1 LPFSPEAKSRGCTIA
16 SHLMS
21 MTNFVPR
28 PAEGL
33 GYPNL
38 VRMFEARVERS
49 AHLPA
54 LRHKESGAWR
64 TLTWRQW
71 WVAARELA
79 AGMRRELGLARGDTV
94 GIVAE
99 TRLEWILCDL
109 ALAMAGAIS
118 VPIYPSLTPEHV
130 NYILGDAGCVA
141 LFVDSTRRLEGLA
154 RPGSGKLEALRDIVS
169 FDEPPADGPDRVSS
183 FRQLIRAGA
192 KVLADD
198 VTMGAALDE
207 LAGDLAL
214 GDPFTHVY
222 TSGTTGVPK
231 GVELTHKNL
240 VYEAWAIKN
249 VVPVD
254 DTDEQLLVLPL
265 AHIFARHMVWGAVEQ
280 GAVTAIG
287 EGEAHIE
294 ANMREVAP
302 TFVAAV
308 PRMYER
314 AYHGIMRQVVGRTPL
329 TKTAFSVSLEVGR
342 KMSGYRQRGQVPP
355 TSLTVRHAVA
365 DRMFFS
371 RIRAHFGGRLRFF
384 VCGGARL
391 SKEIA
396 EFFHACGLL
405 ILEGY
410 GLTETTGATNVNRP
424 DRFRFG
430 TVGPAMP
437 GCEIRIA
444 EDGEVLVRGHNIMAR
459 YHGLPEETAAAFD
472 EHGWFRTGDI
482 GELVDGFLRIT
493 DRKKDL
499 LKTASGKYIAPRVI
513 EGRLEVREGIS
524 HAVVFGD
531 GRPRPVLLVTID
543 EEPMM
548 RLSEREGLGCR
559 TYADLVVHPRIRQVV
574 QGHVD
579 AVNATLARHEIIR
592 RFDILP
598 EEFTVQ
604 NGQLTPT
611 RKVRRKVVQDRWTD
625 RIERMYPDDPA
636 AEIRRGA
643 RAS

>member
-1 LPFSPEAKSRGCTIA
+1 MP
-16 SHLMS
+16 
-21 MTNFVPR
+21 TNTFVPR

-38 VRMFEARVERS
+38 IRMFEARVERS

-54 LRHKESGAWR
+54 LRYKERGAWR

-71 WVAARELA
+71 WVAAREIA
-79 AGMRRELGLARGDTV
+79 AGLRRELGLSRGEAV
-94 GIVAE
+94 AILAE

-109 ALAMAGAIS
+109 ALAMAGAVS

-130 NYILGDAGCVA
+130 TYILKDAGCVA
-141 LFVDSTRRLEGLA
+141 LLVDTPNRLTGLQA
-154 RPGSGKLEALRDIVS
+154 GELPSLRDVVCFDDFAEEAQGDFSALVS
-169 FDEPPADGPDRVSS
+169 YRELVAT
-183 FRQLIRAGA
+183 GA
-192 KVLADD
+192 QVLGGD
-198 VTMGAALDE
+198 VTVGAALDQ
-207 LAGDLAL
+207 LATTLVLD
-214 GDPFTHVY
+214 DPFTYVY

-231 GVELTHKNL
+231 GVVLTHKNL

-294 ANMREVAP
+294 ENMREVAP
-302 TFVAAV
+302 TFLAAV

-314 AYHGIMRQVVGRTPL
+314 AYHGIMRQVVGRNQI
-329 TKTAFSVSLEVGR
+329 TKTAFSVSLDVGR
-342 KMSGYRQRGQVPP
+342 KMSAVRQRGQVPS
-355 TSLTVRHAVA
+355 TKLSVQHAVA

-371 RIRAHFGGRLRFF
+371 RVRSHFGGRLRFF

-391 SKEIA
+391 AKEIA

-424 DRFRFG
+424 DRYRFG

-444 EDGEVLVRGHNIMAR
+444 EDGEVLVRGHNVMAG
-459 YHGLPEETAAAFD
+459 YHGLPEDTAAVFD

-482 GELVDGFLRIT
+482 GELCDGFLRIT

-499 LKTASGKYIAPRVI
+499 IKTANGKYIAPRMI
-513 EGRLEVREGIS
+513 EGRLELREGIS
-524 HAVVFGD
+524 HAVVIGD

-543 EEPMM
+543 EEPLM

-559 TYADLVVHPRIRQVV
+559 TFADLVVHPRVRQVL

-579 AVNATLARHEIIR
+579 AVNATLARHEKIR
-592 RFDILP
+592 AFDILP
-598 EEFTVQ
+598 EAFTVE

-611 RKVRRKVVQDRWTD
+611 RKVRRKVVQERWAD
-625 RIERMYPDDPA
+625 RIERMYPDDTA
-636 AEIRRGA
+636 AELRRGA

>member
-1 LPFSPEAKSRGCTIA
+1 
-16 SHLMS
+16 

-54 LRHKESGAWR
+54 LRHKEGGAWR

-71 WVAARELA
+71 WVTARELA
-79 AGMRRELGLARGDTV
+79 AGLRRELGLQRGDTV
-94 GIVAE
+94 AILAE

-109 ALAMAGAIS
+109 ALAMTGVIS

-130 NYILGDAGCVA
+130 AYIVGDAGCVA
-141 LFVDSTRRLEGLA
+141 LFVDSPERLAGLA
-154 RPGSGKLEALRDIVS
+154 RLESSELSSLRDIIS
-169 FDEPPADGPDRVSS
+169 FDDPTLAEEPRGLSPVAS
-183 FRQLIRAGA
+183 FRSLIRAGA
-192 KVLADD
+192 KVLAED
-198 VTMGAALDE
+198 VTVGSTLDE
-207 LAGDLAL
+207 LAGALAL
-214 GDPFTHVY
+214 DDPFTYVY

-231 GVELTHKNL
+231 GVVLTHKNL

-280 GAVTAIG
+280 GAVTAVG

-294 ANMREVAP
+294 SNMREVAP

-314 AYHGIMRQVVGRTPL
+314 AYHGIMRQVVGRNQL

-342 KMSGYRQRGQVPP
+342 KMSAHRQRGQVPA
-355 TSLTVRHAVA
+355 TSLAVRHAVA

-371 RIRAHFGGRLRFF
+371 RVRGHFGGRLRFF

-444 EDGEVLVRGHNIMAR
+444 EDGEVLVRGHNVMAR
-459 YHGLPEETAAAFD
+459 YHGLPDDTAAVFD
-472 EHGWFRTGDI
+472 EHGWFKTGDI

-559 TYADLVVHPRIRQVV
+559 TYGDLVVHPRIRQVV

-579 AVNATLARHEIIR
+579 AVNATLARHEFIK

-598 EEFTVQ
+598 EEFTVH

-611 RKVRRKVVQDRWTD
+611 RKVRRKVVAERWGD

>member
-1 LPFSPEAKSRGCTIA
+1 MP
-16 SHLMS
+16 
-21 MTNFVPR
+21 MTKFVPR

-38 VRMFEARVERS
+38 IRMFEARVERS

-54 LRHKESGAWR
+54 LRYKDGGAWR

-71 WVAARELA
+71 WVSARELA
-79 AGMRRELGLARGDTV
+79 AGLRRELGLSRGETV
-94 GIVAE
+94 AILAE

-109 ALAMAGAIS
+109 ALAMAGAVS

-130 NYILGDAGCVA
+130 AYILGDAGCVA
-141 LFVDSTRRLEGLA
+141 LFVDTPNRLAGLQHETD
-154 RPGSGKLEALRDIVS
+154 KLGALRDVVC
-169 FDEPPADGPDRVSS
+169 FDEAHETAETPRGLPALTS
-183 FRQLIRAGA
+183 FRELVAAAA
-192 KVLADD
+192 KTLAAD
-198 VTMGAALDE
+198 VTVGAALDE
-207 LAGDLAL
+207 TAGAL
-214 GDPFTHVY
+214 GLEDPFTYVY

-231 GVELTHKNL
+231 GVVLTHKNL

-294 ANMREVAP
+294 SNMREVAP
-302 TFVAAV
+302 TFLAAV

-314 AYHGIMRQVVGRTPL
+314 AYHGIMRQVVGRNQL

-342 KMSGYRQRGQVPP
+342 KMSGVRQRGQVPP
-355 TSLTVRHAVA
+355 TSLAVRHAVA

-371 RIRAHFGGRLRFF
+371 RIRSHFGGRLRFF

-391 SKEIA
+391 AKEIA

-424 DRFRFG
+424 DRYRFG

-437 GCEIRIA
+437 GCEIRLA
-444 EDGEVLVRGHNIMAR
+444 EDGEVLVRGHNVMAG
-459 YHGLPEETAAAFD
+459 YHGLPEDTAAAFD

-499 LKTASGKYIAPRVI
+499 IKTAAGKYIAPRVI

-531 GRPRPVLLVTID
+531 GRPRPVLLVTI
-543 EEPMM
+543 EEDAMM

-574 QGHVD
+574 QSHVD
-579 AVNATLARHEIIR
+579 AVNATLARHETIR
-592 RFDILP
+592 HFDIVP
-598 EEFTVQ
+598 EEFSVD

-611 RKVRRKVVQDRWTD
+611 RKVRRKVVQERWAD
-625 RIERMYPDDPA
+625 RIERMYPDDAA
-636 AEIRRGA
+636 AELRRGA